1 MKMTFGKRMRES
13 SLVPFRFGLLV
24 LLFFLVQ
31 EVFRIDLGFLGIFPL
46 KIQFLHGIL
55 LSPLIHGN
63 VFHLISNL
71 IPFLVLGT
79 SLYFF
84 YDKVANQV
92 ILQCYLITNLVV
104 WFAGRSYFHIGAS
117 GLVYGLAFF
126 MISLG
131 VFRGTLKSILISVV
145 TISLYGSIIYGIFPT
160 DKKIS
165 WESHLAG
172 TAVGIVTAF
181 QVSRK
186 QKISSF

>member
-1 MKMTFGKRMRES
+1 MTFGKRMRES

-31 EVFRIDLGFLGIFPL
+31 EVFRIDLGFLGISPL

>member
-1 MKMTFGKRMRES
+1 MTFAKKIKES
-13 SLVPFRFGLLV
+13 SLVPLRFGILMV
-24 LLFFLVQ
+24 LFFLIQ
-31 EVFRIDLGFLGIFPL
+31 SVFQTDLAFLGILPL
-46 KIQFLHGIL
+46 KIQFLHGVL
-55 LSPLIHGN
+55 FSPLIHGN

-71 IPFLVLGT
+71 IPLLVLGT

-84 YDKVANQV
+84 YDRRANQV
-92 ILQCYLITNLVV
+92 ILQCYFLTNLIV
-104 WFAGRSYFHIGAS
+104 WFGGRSYFHIGAS

-131 VFRGTLKSILISVV
+131 IFRGTLKSIFISATV
-145 TISLYGSIIYGIFPT
+145 IFFYGGIIYGIVPT

>member
-1 MKMTFGKRMRES
+1 MKMTLGKRMGES
-13 SLVPFRFGLLV
+13 FFVPFRFGVLIV
-24 LLFFLVQ
+24 LLFLVQ
-31 EVFRIDLGFLGIFPL
+31 EVFRIDLAFLGIFPM
-46 KIQFLHGIL
+46 KIKFLHGVL
-55 LSPLIHGN
+55 FSPLIHGN
-63 VFHLISNL
+63 VLHLISNL

-84 YDKVANQV
+84 YDKVADRV
-92 ILQCYLITNLVV
+92 ILQCYLFTNLIV
-104 WFAGRSYFHIGAS
+104 WFAGRPYFHIGAS

-131 VFRGTLKSILISVV
+131 IFRGTVKSIIISFI
-145 TISLYGSIIYGIFPT
+145 TIFLYGGIIYGVLPT

-172 TAVGIVTAF
+172 TAVGIVSAF

-186 QKISSF
+186 RKISSF